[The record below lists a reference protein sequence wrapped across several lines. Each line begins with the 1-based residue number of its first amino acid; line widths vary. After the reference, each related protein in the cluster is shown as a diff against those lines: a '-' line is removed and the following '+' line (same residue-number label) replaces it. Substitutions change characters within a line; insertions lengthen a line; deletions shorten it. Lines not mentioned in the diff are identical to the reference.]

1 MNPANPAG
9 IAQTTAGDA
18 APGIKP
24 DTERSRAEVL
34 RLAQEF
40 EALLLTQMLKDMRRS
55 MVDDGEEKSEFGAMT
70 DTIDVEFGRA
80 ISASGGFGLSGALLK
95 ALDRLAGNTPTEGA
109 EQRGIADVAAAYGIP
124 IDMSRMPASVQ
135 TASIQIPSPAAV
147 GQSVQSVSA
156 NSLGPVTS
164 DFGWRRDPLT
174 GAPGFHAGVDVG
186 MAYGREVR
194 AVAAG
199 RVTFAGER
207 GGYGN
212 MVSIAHDD
220 GRETRYAHLASHSVK
235 VGDIVTPDQVLGRS
249 GSSGRAT
256 GPHLHFEVLVNGR
269 PVDPLD
275 RGQGR

>member
-1 MNPANPAG
+1 MSSTNPAG
-9 IAQTTAGDA
+9 IAQIAANDA

-55 MVDDGEEKSEFGAMT
+55 MVDDEDEKSEFGAMT
-70 DTIDVEFGRA
+70 DTIDVEFGRT
-80 ISASGGFGLSGALLK
+80 ISASGGFGLTGTLLK
-95 ALDRLAGNTPTEGA
+95 ALDRLAGNTETESADRGVA
-109 EQRGIADVAAAYGIP
+109 EVAAAYGIP
-124 IDMSRMPASVQ
+124 IDMSRMPTAVQ
-135 TASIQIPSPAAV
+135 TASVQVPSSAAV
-147 GQSVQSVSA
+147 SQSVQVVSA
-156 NSLGPVTS
+156 DSLGPVTS
-164 DFGWRRDPLT
+164 EFGWRRDPLT
-174 GAPGFHAGVDVG
+174 GAPGFHSGVDVG